1 MVPAYQTL
9 IGHVLWLNVLQDT
22 FVLKENV
29 YQSFKTFVKMFSVQK
44 DQYANSELVFLT
56 LFQSILALL
65 LSVQLIQFV
74 NSELVFQLINALLS
88 DVCKDITVW
97 MVFAFLKLD
106 FAVQSYVP
114 RVLSVSMENVSLQL
128 LTFVQQWNALLVHT
142 VLVEFVF
149 LKLSI
154 FVQL

>member
-1 MVPAYQTL
+1 M
-9 IGHVLWLNVLQDT
+9 
-22 FVLKENV
+22 LKENV

-88 DVCKDITVW
+88 DVCKDITV
-97 MVFAFLKLD
+97 
-106 FAVQSYVP
+106 
-114 RVLSVSMENVSLQL
+114 
-128 LTFVQQWNALLVHT
+128 
-142 VLVEFVF
+142 
-149 LKLSI
+149 
-154 FVQL
+154 

>member
-29 YQSFKTFVKMFSVQK
+29 FQWFKTFVKMFSVQK
-44 DQYANSELVFLT
+44 DQYASSELVFLT

-65 LSVQLIQFV
+65 LSVQLIQSV

-106 FAVQSYVP
+106 FAVQLYVP
-114 RVLSVSMENVSLQL
+114 LVLSVSMENVYLQL

-149 LKLSI
+149 LKSSI
-154 FVQL
+154 FAQL